1 MLTTYQTRTQ
11 QLLQSPG
18 APTSLYDVTTVV
30 TPAIN
35 QARGQ
40 LAGEAECVR
49 YLGTISTTINQRN
62 YSFSSISTGTA
73 SVTGVQGAFNAR
85 SIRYAV
91 GDGYQWV
98 TPRAWEW
105 FEFFS
110 LNTPVPASGPPVD
123 WSQHKQGSA
132 GSGSITGIGAGS
144 MISGTFFLDPIPDLA
159 YSLVLDCNCYPQL
172 LAADTDVEAIPYP
185 FTDAV
190 AYLAAC
196 IVLWSSQTNARM
208 ADAERYFGYYQTFM
222 NRARTFSN
230 PSVLRGLYEQAVDQ
244 TQINKLGLTKSDGA
258 RQ

>member
-1 MLTTYQTRTQ
+1 MLATYRSRTT
-11 QLLQSPG
+11 QLLQNPA
-18 APTSLYDVTTVV
+18 APTALYPTADLDSY
-30 TPAIN
+30 IN

-49 YLGTISTTINQRN
+49 YLGTLSTVIDQRN
-62 YSFSSISTGTA
+62 YNFSSISTGVAAT
-73 SVTGVQGAFNAR
+73 TGVQGAFNAR

-91 GDGYQWV
+91 GTGYQWV

-110 LNTPVPASGPPVD
+110 LNNPVPDSGPPGD

-132 GSGSITGIGAGS
+132 GAGAITGIGAGT
-144 MISGTFFLDPIPDLA
+144 MISGSFFLDPIPDLA
-159 YSLVLDCNCYPQL
+159 YSLVIDCACYPQL
-172 LAADTDVEAIPYP
+172 LSADADVEAIPFP

-190 AYLAAC
+190 SYFAAYLALLSA
-196 IVLWSSQTNARM
+196 QNNARM
-208 ADAERYFGYYQTFM
+208 ADAERYFGYYQVFM

-244 TQINKLGLTKSDGA
+244 TQINKLGLQPRSAQGGG
-258 RQ
+258 